1 MLFFCIEF
9 LLIFF
14 ASLCCLVITLLA
26 KTAVK
31 LNAFQKKS
39 VLSRHNGFNL
49 ICKTV
54 ISIVKKHLQVL
65 CFNFWWFCSLIM
77 NHIIGP
83 YVCRRPYWWSPRPA
97 GEGEGEQ
104 GQQTYKAKMFPWLQ
118 EIYKWQPWIVLCLI
132 MLCFISCWITC
143 MMGSDHRGCPGTL
156 ILTQSDGWIA
166 GLALP

>member
-1 MLFFCIEF
+1 MLFFCIEL

-14 ASLCCLVITLLA
+14 ASLCCLVIT
-26 KTAVK
+26 
-31 LNAFQKKS
+31 AFNQ
-39 VLSRHNGFNL
+39 N
-49 ICKTV
+49 CKTV

-104 GQQTYKAKMFPWLQ
+104 GQQTYQAEMFPWLH

-143 MMGSDHRGCPGTL
+143 MVGSDQRGCPGTL
-156 ILTQSDGWIA
+156 ILTRAERLRANNRRFGSGSA
-166 GLALP
+166 F